1 MCLLGEQC
9 PYDHGIDPVVI
20 TGPIPPPYAPPPFPM
35 NIPPPPP
42 PSLPNSSNGLMLPS
56 VIPPPHP
63 PMTVTTTSGT
73 VQLSDITV
81 YMYSVD
87 NRAPISL
94 CLIFHQLVYLSCTF
108 FFNFSLQQTVD
119 GYNPEE
125 PSLNATSKVLPP
137 PPPPIHP
144 SMLTMRPS
152 FPPMPGRHVPYMY
165 MYSMQVG

>member
-1 MCLLGEQC
+1 MKSLEENDHTVTRNSRASQNGRDAKIMMVSMGLKNSSFCVLKSFLHFFFLHNSEKGMCLLGEQC

-73 VQLSDITV
+73 VQLSDIAV
-81 YMYSVD
+81 YMYVVL
-87 NRAPISL
+87 ITELQSL
-94 CLIFHQLVYLSCTF
+94 SLIFHQLV
-108 FFNFSLQQTVD
+108 
-119 GYNPEE
+119 
-125 PSLNATSKVLPP
+125 
-137 PPPPIHP
+137 
-144 SMLTMRPS
+144 
-152 FPPMPGRHVPYMY
+152 
-165 MYSMQVG
+165 